1 VDALAAVLAILA
13 AVSFAF
19 ASTLWQRA
27 SMASGIEAGHG
38 KAFLRLLTNWVWLL
52 GLVAQIVGVLLQ
64 AAALDRGRVAIIQP
78 LLVTT
83 IIWALPL
90 GYFLTHQTIAKR
102 HIVGAAI
109 IVVGLAIF
117 GSFGD
122 PAGGLDDAP
131 TSDWIS
137 AYLVIAAVCVGIL
150 LIGRRGGMSAKAAIY
165 GTVAGILYGVAAVL
179 MKPVVERLHADGVE
193 QVLANWQLW
202 VMAATGIGGFYLQQI
217 SLSVGRLAASVATT
231 SVANPVVSVLLGVLV
246 LQERLDRT
254 PPWHAV
260 VAIGALAV
268 ALLGAVIIASTED
281 KASDAEKTAGNT
293 ESATGQPS
301 LA

>member
-1 VDALAAVLAILA
+1 MDALAAVLAILA

-27 SMASGIEAGHG
+27 SMASGIEAGNG
-38 KAFLRLLTNWVWLL
+38 KGFLRLLTNWVWLL
-52 GLVAQIVGVLLQ
+52 GLVAQILGVLLQ

-90 GYFLTHQTIAKR
+90 GYFLTHQTIARR

-150 LIGRRGGMSAKAAIY
+150 LFGRRGGMSAKAAIY

-231 SVANPVVSVLLGVLV
+231 SVANPVVSVLLGALV

-281 KASDAEKTAGNT
+281 KASDAEKTVGNA

-301 LA
+301 HA

>member
-1 VDALAAVLAILA
+1 MDELAAGLAILA

-19 ASTLWQRA
+19 AATLWQRA
-27 SMASGIEAGHG
+27 SMASGIEAGQG

-52 GLVAQIVGVLLQ
+52 GLVAQILGVLLQ

-90 GYFLTHQTIAKR
+90 GYFLTHQTIARR

-109 IVVGLAIF
+109 VVVGLAVF
-117 GSFGD
+117 GSLGD
-122 PAGGLDDAP
+122 PAGGVDDAP

-137 AYLVIAAVCVGIL
+137 AYLVIAAVCLGIL
-150 LIGRRGGMSAKAAIY
+150 LFGRRGGTSAKAAIY
-165 GTVAGILYGVAAVL
+165 GTVAGILYGVSAVL
-179 MKPVVERLHADGVE
+179 MKPVVERLHADGFE
-193 QVLANWQLW
+193 EVLANWQLW
-202 VMAATGIGGFYLQQI
+202 VMAVTGIAGFYLQQI
-217 SLSVGRLAASVATT
+217 SLAVGRLATSVATV
-231 SVANPVVSVLLGVLV
+231 SVANPVVSVLLGALV

-268 ALLGAVIIASTED
+268 ALLGAVIIASAEEEP
-281 KASDAEKTAGNT
+281 SDAEKTAGNA
-293 ESATGQPS
+293 ERATGQPS

>member
-1 VDALAAVLAILA
+1 VDALAAVLAIFA

-19 ASTLWQRA
+19 AATLWQRA
-27 SMASGIEAGHG
+27 SMASGIEAGQG

-52 GLVAQIVGVLLQ
+52 GLVAQIAGVLLQ

-109 IVVGLAIF
+109 VVVGLAVF
-117 GSFGD
+117 GSLGD
-122 PAGGLDDAP
+122 PAGGVDDAP
-131 TSDWIS
+131 TSDWIA

-150 LIGRRGGMSAKAAIY
+150 LFGRRGGISAKAAIY
-165 GTVAGILYGVAAVL
+165 GTVAGILYGVSAVL
-179 MKPVVERLHADGVE
+179 MKPVVERLHADGFE

-202 VMAATGIGGFYLQQI
+202 VMAVTGIGGFYLQQI
-217 SLSVGRLAASVATT
+217 SLSVGRLAPSVATV
-231 SVANPVVSVLLGVLV
+231 SVANPVVSVLLGALV

-268 ALLGAVIIASTED
+268 ALLGAVIIASAED
-281 KASDAEKTAGNT
+281 KASDAESTAGNA

-301 LA
+301 PA